1 MEIHV
6 AEQGLIFVGMFLCG
20 IGFGLVFDCFRAL
33 RKLLPMNNLWVNL
46 TDLMF
51 WIICTVFVFVTARVT
66 NQGELRWY
74 EFIGLFLGTGLY
86 FLLFGSLMATWMAT
100 LLRLCFRI
108 LAFLFRVLSFPV
120 RLILTPVRK
129 LVQKTAPFRKRLAFS
144 MSVRRQKWLFTRQ
157 QLKKI
162 LKSPKFF

>member
-6 AEQGLIFVGMFLCG
+6 AEQGLIFAGMFLCG
-20 IGFGLVFDCFRAL
+20 IGFGFLFDFFRAV
-33 RKLLPMNNLWVNL
+33 RKIVTMNSLWVNL

-51 WIICTVFVFVTARVT
+51 WMVCTVVVFLTARLT

-86 FLLFGSLMATWMAT
+86 FLLFGSLMVTWMEKVFR
-100 LLRLCFRI
+100 LVIRLVVLILRI
-108 LAFLFRVLSFPV
+108 LSFPV
-120 RLILTPVRK
+120 RLFLYPIRWIGK
-129 LVQKTAPFRKRLAFS
+129 KTAPFRKKLAFS
-144 MSVRRQKWLFTRQ
+144 LSVRRQKWLFTRQ

-162 LKSPKFF
+162 LKSPKNF

>member
-1 MEIHV
+1 MEIHA

-20 IGFGLVFDCFRAL
+20 IGFGIMFDFFRAV
-33 RKLLPMNNLWVNL
+33 RKIVPMNSLWVNL

-51 WIICTVFVFVTARVT
+51 WIVCTTAVFFTARRT

-86 FLLFGSLMATWMAT
+86 FLMFGSMMATWMAKVLRL
-100 LLRLCFRI
+100 LLRLMVLILRI
-108 LAFLFRVLSFPV
+108 LSFPV
-120 RLILTPVRK
+120 RLLLYPIRWVVK
-129 LVQKTAPFRKRLAFS
+129 MTAPFRKKLAFS
-144 MSVRRQKWLFTRQ
+144 LSVRRQKWLFTRQ

-162 LKSPKFF
+162 LKSPKIF